1 MDRPPSSQSYYCN
14 LTNDALIAEA
24 SAGPDA
30 FRAEVWLDLQAEI
43 RKRGL
48 KTRAR
53 RQQRRAAA
61 SRVMR
66 SRRGEMTLGYSIAA
80 PLAVCA
86 MVVTVVF
93 LARNP
98 PFLGRLTFVAP
109 IAVGAIVLFG
119 AGLPIDLW
127 NERRKDRGVS
137 RPQHQS
143 LRQG

>member
-1 MDRPPSSQSYYCN
+1 MDRSLSSQSYYRN

-24 SAGPDA
+24 SAGPGA
-30 FRAEVWLDLQAEI
+30 FHTEVWLELQAEI

-48 KTRAR
+48 KTRAKR
-53 RQQRRAAA
+53 RQRRAAA
-61 SRVMR
+61 SRVLR
-66 SRRGEMTLGYSIAA
+66 SRRDEMTLGFSIAA

-98 PFLGRLTFVAP
+98 PYLGRFTLMAP
-109 IAVGAIVLFG
+109 IVVGAIVLFG

-127 NERRKDRGVS
+127 NERRKEGGVS
-137 RPQHQS
+137 
-143 LRQG
+143 LLQGPHSPEN